1 MNNEI
6 EKILKNV
13 RSSAYSL
20 EVFAEQAISEHSPE
34 DHKQDMLDGVL
45 MMLGGLEELHAQLK
59 QIMEGSTNA

>member
-13 RSSAYSL
+13 KSDAISL
-20 EVFAEQAISEHSPE
+20 EIFAESATSDRS
-34 DHKQDMLDGVL
+34 DAAHKQRMLDSVL

-59 QIMEGSTNA
+59 QIMEGNTNA